1 MTELQRIVL
10 TGGPG
15 SGKTTL
21 LEALAHAGHAVAP
34 EAGRAII
41 RRQQAIDGDALPWKD
56 RALFAELM
64 LDRDIEAYGLAD
76 GADDRVFFD
85 RGIPDVIGYL
95 TLCGLPV
102 PAHLQRAAQ
111 QLRYHRQVFIAPV
124 WPEIFDNDPERRQDL
139 DEARRTF
146 DAMAEVYSRLGYELV
161 ELPQVSVAERVAFV
175 SAMLTAA
182 GPCSGR
188 RRRSWPV
195 SRPCRAD
202 RRPQNPDGARRRR
215 RH

>member
-1 MTELQRIVL
+1 MSGPRRIVL

-21 LEALAHAGHAVAP
+21 LEALAAAGHATSP

-64 LDRDIEAYGLAD
+64 LDRELEVHARAESAD
-76 GADDRVFFD
+76 GPVFFD
-85 RGIPDVIGYL
+85 RGVPDVVGYL

-102 PAHLQRAAQ
+102 PAHMERAAQ
-111 QLRYHRQVFIAPV
+111 DIRYDRRVFIAPV
-124 WPEIFDNDPERRQDL
+124 WPEIFGQDAERKQDL

-146 DAMAEVYSRLGYELV
+146 DAMAETYPRFGYELI
-161 ELPQVSVAERVAFV
+161 ELPRAPVAERLDFV
-175 SAMLTAA
+175 LTTLTAA
-182 GPCSGR
+182 
-188 RRRSWPV
+188 
-195 SRPCRAD
+195 
-202 RRPQNPDGARRRR
+202 
-215 RH
+215 